1 MRINIA
7 EVAMPMI
14 DRKKLYEEVGRR
26 VKAARDAHRPSL
38 TQGELA
44 EKLNVERTSI
54 TNIEKGTQ
62 RATLHFL
69 YLLAQQLQI
78 PLARFLP
85 SLDDEK
91 IAVSGETTEVT
102 QVRLDKKRTMTVPSK
117 VKSIYDRM

>member
-1 MRINIA
+1 
-7 EVAMPMI
+7 MPMI

-26 VKAARDAHRPSL
+26 VKAARDAHTPSL

-78 PLARFLP
+78 PLARLLP

-91 IAVSGETTEVT
+91 IAVSGGTTEVT
-102 QVRLDKKRTMTVPSK
+102 QVRLDKKRIMTVPSK
-117 VKSIYDRM
+117 VKSIYDSM

>member
-1 MRINIA
+1 VRINIA

-26 VKAARDAHRPSL
+26 VKAARDAYTPSL

-78 PLARFLP
+78 PLARLLP

-91 IAVSGETTEVT
+91 IAVSGGTTEVT

-117 VKSIYDRM
+117 VKSIYDSM